1 MKHIP
6 LSLGLVLILLSCDTP
21 SGNERPSKIYP
32 TTGSIERLDPIMD
45 ELIPKD
51 AEVEILASGFEWAE
65 GPVWLADQNALLFS
79 DIPVNTVFRWSE
91 KDSITEFLKPAGFG
105 GSIDGKKE
113 PGSNGLIL
121 DKKGN
126 LILCQHG
133 ERQVARMMAPLDKPD
148 EVYEPLARD
157 YNGMRLNSPNDITM
171 SSEGVFY
178 FTDPP
183 YGLDDWNIKELD
195 FQGVY
200 KIDQEGKLTLQIDDL
215 TRPNGIGLSP
225 DERTLYVA
233 VSDPERAAYYA
244 YQLDEEGNVAGGEL
258 ILDVT
263 DMYSD
268 ERQGNP
274 DGMVISKSG
283 YLFATGPGGVLI
295 ISPEGTHL
303 GTILTGE
310 KTANCTFNQDE
321 SELYI
326 TADMHLMRVK
336 LK

>member
-1 MKHIP
+1 MKQI
-6 LSLGLVLILLSCDTP
+6 SFSLVLCILMVECDSPTGTEK
-21 SGNERPSKIYP
+21 STKKYP
-32 TTGSIERLDPIMD
+32 TTGSIERLDPLMD
-45 ELIPKD
+45 ELVPGD
-51 AEVEILASGFEWAE
+51 AEVEILATGFEWAE
-65 GPVWLADQNALLFS
+65 GPLWLADQNALIFS

-91 KDSITEFLKPAGFG
+91 KDSISEYLKPAGFS
-105 GSIDGKKE
+105 GSIEGKNE
-113 PGSNGLIL
+113 PGSNGLVL
-121 DKKGN
+121 DKEGR

-133 ERQVARMMAPLDKPD
+133 DRQVARMMAPLDKPV

-157 YNGMRLNSPNDITM
+157 YNGLRLNSPNDITI

-183 YGLDDWNIKELD
+183 YGLDDWNVKELD

-233 VSDPERAAYYA
+233 VSDPEQAAYYA
-244 YQLDEEGNVAGGEL
+244 YQLDDEGNVASGDK

-263 DMYSD
+263 DMYSE

-283 YLFATGPGGVLI
+283 YLFATGPGGVLVL
-295 ISPEGTHL
+295 SPEGKHL

-321 SELYI
+321 SALYI

>member
-1 MKHIP
+1 MIRLLCYF
-6 LSLGLVLILLSCDTP
+6 LSGMLLTQCTTMEEKRGSVK
-21 SGNERPSKIYP
+21 EYP
-32 TTGSIERLDPIMD
+32 TTGSIERFDPMMD
-45 ELIPKD
+45 ELVPKD

-79 DIPVNTVFRWSE
+79 DIPVNTVYKWTE
-91 KDSITEFLKPAGFG
+91 KDSISVYLQPSGFS
-105 GSIDGKKE
+105 GSIQGKKE

-121 DKKGN
+121 DKEGR
-126 LILCQHG
+126 LVLCQHG
-133 ERQVARMMAPLDKPD
+133 ERQVARMKAPLDKPRA
-148 EVYEPLARD
+148 EYEPIVQS
-157 YNGMRLNSPNDITM
+157 YNGLRLNSPNDITM
-171 SSEGVFY
+171 SSQGVFY

-200 KIDQEGKLTLQIDDL
+200 KIDVDGNVTLQIDNL

-233 VSDPERAAYYA
+233 VSDPERAGYYA
-244 YQLDEEGNVAGGEL
+244 YQLNDEGNISSGRL
-258 ILDVT
+258 ILDARN
-263 DMYSD
+263 MFSD
-268 ERQGNP
+268 TRQGNP
-274 DGMVISKSG
+274 DGMAISKAG

-295 ISPEGTHL
+295 MDPDGKHL
-303 GTILTGE
+303 GTILTGQ
-310 KTANCTFNQDE
+310 KTANCTFNKDE
-321 SELYI
+321 SALYI

>member
-1 MKHIP
+1 MKQISFC
-6 LSLGLVLILLSCDTP
+6 LALLVLLTQCDAPTGKEKP
-21 SGNERPSKIYP
+21 AKVFS
-32 TTGSIERLDPIMD
+32 TTGTIERLDPIMD
-45 ELIPKD
+45 DLVPKD
-51 AEVEILASGFEWAE
+51 AVIEILAEGFEWSE
-65 GPVWLADQNALLFS
+65 GPVWLADQEALIFS

-91 KDSITEFLKPAGFG
+91 ADSITEYLKPAGFS
-105 GSIDGKKE
+105 GSIEGKNE

-121 DKKGN
+121 DKDGK
-126 LILCQHG
+126 LVLCQHG

-148 EVYEPLARD
+148 EVYEPIARD
-157 YNGMRLNSPNDITM
+157 YNGLRFNSPNDITM

-200 KIDQEGKLTLQIDDL
+200 KIDQEGKLSLQIDDL
-215 TRPNGIGLSP
+215 TRPNGVGLSP

-233 VSDPERAAYYA
+233 VSDPEQAAYYA
-244 YQLDEEGNVAGGEL
+244 YQLDEEGNVVGGEK
-258 ILDVT
+258 IFDVT
-263 DMYSD
+263 DMYSE

-274 DGMVISKSG
+274 DGMAINKSG

-295 ISPEGTHL
+295 LSPEGKHL
-303 GTILTGE
+303 GTILTGQ
-310 KTANCTFNQDE
+310 KTANCTFNKDE

-326 TADMHLMRVK
+326 TADMYLMRVK

>member
-1 MKHIP
+1 MKQISVC
-6 LSLGLVLILLSCDTP
+6 LMICIVLIQCDST
-21 SGNERPSKIYP
+21 SEKGSDATKYT
-32 TTGSIERLDPIMD
+32 TTGSIERLDPMMD

-51 AEVEILASGFEWAE
+51 AEIELLASGFEWAE
-65 GPVWLADQNALLFS
+65 GPVWLADQNALIFS
-79 DIPVNTVFRWSE
+79 DIPVNTVFKWTE
-91 KDSITEFLKPAGFG
+91 KDSITEYLKPAGFS
-105 GSIDGKKE
+105 GSIEGKNE
-113 PGSNGLIL
+113 PGSNGLVL
-121 DKKGN
+121 DKEGN

-133 ERQVARMMAPLDKPD
+133 DRQVARMMAPLDKPD
-148 EVYEPLARD
+148 EVYEPIAQD
-157 YNGMRLNSPNDITM
+157 YNGLRLNSPNDITM

-200 KIDQEGKLTLQIDDL
+200 KIDLEGELTLQIDDL

-233 VSDPERAAYYA
+233 VSDPEQAAYYA
-244 YQLDEEGNVAGGEL
+244 YQLDEEGNVSGGEK

-263 DMYSD
+263 DMFSA

-274 DGMVISKSG
+274 DGMAINKSG
-283 YLFATGPGGVLI
+283 FLFATGPGGVLI
-295 ISPEGTHL
+295 ISPEGKHL
-303 GTILTGE
+303 GTILTGQ
-310 KTANCTFNQDE
+310 KTANCTFNEDE

-326 TADMHLMRVK
+326 TADMYLMRVK

>member
-1 MKHIP
+1 MNTIKTRRI
-6 LSLGLVLILLSCDTP
+6 LTLFLLLGGPFLNA
-21 SGNERPSKIYP
+21 GNYP
-32 TTGSIERLDPIMD
+32 TAGSVERLDPRMD
-45 ELIPKD
+45 QLVPKGAKIEVL
-51 AEVEILASGFEWAE
+51 AEGYVWSE
-65 GPVWLADQNALLFS
+65 GPVWVSRGNFLLYS
-79 DIPVNTVFRWSE
+79 DVPTNKVYQWKEGEGASVYLDPSGYT
-91 KDSITEFLKPAGFG
+91 G
-105 GSIDGKKE
+105 GNLRGGES
-113 PGSNGLIL
+113 GSNGLAL
-121 DKKGN
+121 DSKGN

-244 YQLDEEGNVAGGEL
+244 YQLDEEGNVAGGEM

-263 DMYSD
+263 DMYSE

-274 DGMVISKSG
+274 DGMVINKSG

-295 ISPEGTHL
+295 ISPEGKHL